1 MVGCTFD
8 NLEKV
13 FFLKHPSLHV
23 HQIISTQEEQLRH
36 DEGEEDVAGVELEE
50 EDGDGAWCEFVNV
63 QIDME

>member
-1 MVGCTFD
+1 MEG
-8 NLEKV
+8 L
-13 FFLKHPSLHV
+13 PLHV

>member
-1 MVGCTFD
+1 MEG
-8 NLEKV
+8 
-13 FFLKHPSLHV
+13 LHV